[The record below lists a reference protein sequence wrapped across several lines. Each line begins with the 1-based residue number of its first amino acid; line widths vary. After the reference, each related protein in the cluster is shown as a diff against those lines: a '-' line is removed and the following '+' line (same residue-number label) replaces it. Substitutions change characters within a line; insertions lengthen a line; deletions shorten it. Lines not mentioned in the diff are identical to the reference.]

1 VTGAGAL
8 TAAQLRAERW
18 RLRLRGYRQFVR
30 RYRTNTAGVL
40 GVVIV
45 VVFGVMAIVPTL
57 LVGPQESATLPSGV
71 SFDPPSAAHLLGT
84 DELGRDVLNSLVH
97 GSRISLLIGVL
108 ATVITV
114 GLGVVIGIVSGFI
127 GGRTDTLLMRL
138 TDFFLILPTFVLA
151 LVLAPIILDTFGA
164 GAEVFGIRMT
174 LVAIVIVI
182 GLTSWASTARIIR
195 SQALSI
201 KERAFVDRARVIG
214 SGSGRIM
221 SKHILPN
228 VMSLIVANTVL
239 VIAGSILTETT
250 LSFIGL
256 GDPLA
261 PSWGTMLYL
270 AQTSGAPGSGAW
282 WYTAAP
288 GVAIVLVVLAFTLI
302 GNALDDTLNPKLQA
316 RK

>member
-1 VTGAGAL
+1 VTGATGL

-18 RLRLRGYRQFVR
+18 RLRLRGYRQFLG
-30 RYRTNTAGVL
+30 RYRTQRAGVI
-40 GVVIV
+40 GVVII
-45 VVFGVMAIVPTL
+45 VVFALMAITPDL
-57 LVGPQESATLPSGV
+57 LVGPLEPATHPTGGP
-71 SFDPPSAAHLLGT
+71 FEAPSAVHVLGT
-84 DELGRDVLNSLVH
+84 DELGRDILNLVVH
-97 GSRISLLIGVL
+97 GARISLLIGFL

-114 GLGVVIGIVSGFI
+114 GIGAVIGIVAGYV
-127 GGRTDTLLMRL
+127 GGALDTFLMRI

-174 LVAIVIVI
+174 LVAIIIVI

-195 SQALSI
+195 SQALSVR
-201 KERAFVDRARVIG
+201 ERAFVDRARVIG

-221 SKHILPN
+221 VRHILPN

-261 PSWGTMLYL
+261 PSWGTLLYF
-270 AQTSGAPGSGAW
+270 AQASGAPGSGAW

-288 GVAIVLVVLAFTLI
+288 GVSIVLVVLAFTLI